1 MHVVDPRHQRPGN
14 AGSPE
19 RSVTVKRILV
29 LGGGFAGLWSA
40 LGAARAVDRCG
51 AAPDAVR
58 ITLVNRDAYHA
69 IRVRNYEADLSD
81 ARVPLD
87 DVLAPAGVEQVEG
100 EVMQIDAARAG
111 VLVCTS
117 QGGVRTLGYDRLVCA
132 LGSELVRPPL
142 PGLARWAF
150 DVDTYT
156 RAVQLDAHLS
166 SLPSLPAGDEGRG
179 TVLVVGAGLTGIET
193 AMEMPA
199 RLRAIFGGLADAAP
213 SMLRVVLADHNPQVG
228 SDLGDAA
235 RPSILQALQSQRI
248 DIRTGVAIAAI
259 DECGA
264 TLASG
269 ERIPARTIVWCAGM
283 RAHRLTAQLPAAQ
296 RDALGRLSVDATM
309 RVCGLPHVFAAG
321 DVAVAPIDDVHGS
334 VMSCQHARP
343 MGRFAGHNAAADLL
357 GMPLLALR
365 IERYVTVLDLGPWGA
380 IYLEGWER
388 RVASVGA
395 EAKRSKQTINQERIY
410 PPRSHDRRQ
419 LLDAA
424 EPTVQAAPVLEGG
437 APP

>member
-1 MHVVDPRHQRPGN
+1 M
-14 AGSPE
+14 
-19 RSVTVKRILV
+19 TIKRILV

-40 LGAARAVDRCG
+40 VGAARAVDRYG
-51 AAPDAVR
+51 APADAVR
-58 ITLVNRDAYHA
+58 VTLVNRDAYHA

-81 ARVPLD
+81 VRVPLD
-87 DVLAPAGVEQVEG
+87 DVLEPAGVERVEG
-100 EVMQIDAARAG
+100 EVMQIDVARSE
-111 VLVCTS
+111 VLVLTS
-117 QGGVRTLGYDRLVCA
+117 QGGMRTLGYDRLVYA

-156 RAVQLDAHLS
+156 HAAQLDAHLR

-193 AMEMPA
+193 AMEMPD
-199 RLRAIFGGLADAAP
+199 RLRAIFGSLRDAPP
-213 SMLRVVLADHNPQVG
+213 SLQRVVLADHKPQVG

-259 DECGA
+259 NERGA

-269 ERIPARTIVWCAGM
+269 ECIPARTTVWCAGM
-283 RAHRLTAQLPAAQ
+283 RAHRLTEQLPAAQ

-309 RVCGLPHVFAAG
+309 RVRGLPQVFAAG
-321 DVAVAPIDDVHGS
+321 DVAAAPLDGEHGS

-357 GMPLLALR
+357 GIALLALR

-380 IYLEGWER
+380 IYLEGWDR

-395 EAKRSKQTINQERIY
+395 DAKRTKQTINHERIY
-410 PPRSHDRRQ
+410 PPRSRNRRQ
-419 LLDAA
+419 ILDAA
-424 EPTVQAAPVLEGG
+424 EPTVQAAPMLAGG